1 MLSPAFKTEAKEINA
16 RAHDY
21 DHDGGE
27 DPDFSGFHKIEQLL
41 YRDQTLTG
49 AQPLAA
55 GLQAGF
61 SDKPLALVPCYPI
74 LSTLTAV
81 SSLCCLDNNYVVLLA
96 RLICRGHAKAPTA
109 PMLTGCH
116 S

>member
-1 MLSPAFKTEAKEINA
+1 MPDPYHALLLQIEVLSPAFKTEAKEINA

-41 YRDQTLTG
+41 YRDQTLSG

-55 GLQAGF
+55 GLQASF
-61 SDKPLALVPCYPI
+61 SDEALM
-74 LSTLTAV
+74 LV
-81 SSLCCLDNNYVVLLA
+81 SCCLVLPAL
-96 RLICRGHAKAPTA
+96 TV
-109 PMLTGCH
+109 MLFV
-116 S
+116 